1 MDHRNMTTKKVLE
14 TVSVRI
20 ICECRQTL
28 RATGWG
34 DLEIVCPYCKRFYN
48 VRTRVYDRTE
58 AAQLETALGI
68 LTDTWEL
75 KAITPP

>member
-1 MDHRNMTTKKVLE
+1 MSHRNVTTEKVLE
-14 TVSVRI
+14 TVSVRM

-58 AAQLETALGI
+58 AQGLDNAVALYLEGMEVI
-68 LTDTWEL
+68 
-75 KAITPP
+75 K